1 MASTLLGLD
10 MSLNPFTFHP
20 GYQALA
26 HLPLAERLAQLRRD
40 DVRERILSEQASTQ
54 GPANQRALRRC
65 RCGALLCCALALPCS
80 AGSARI
86 EAAIIHLGPDVL
98 VFHQLRQISQDLNRR
113 RIASD
118 DFACVRRRTTAPPQ

>member
-1 MASTLLGLD
+1 

-65 RCGALLCCALALPCS
+65 RCGAVLCCAVHWRCPVRLDRPES
-80 AGSARI
+80 
-86 EAAIIHLGPDVL
+86 
-98 VFHQLRQISQDLNRR
+98 RR
-113 RIASD
+113 RSFTWDPTCLFFINSVK
-118 DFACVRRRTTAPPQ
+118 FLKI

>member
-1 MASTLLGLD
+1 

-65 RCGALLCCALALPCS
+65 RCGDVLCCAVLCCALALRCS
-80 AGSARI
+80 AGSAR
-86 EAAIIHLGPDVL
+86 
-98 VFHQLRQISQDLNRR
+98 SRR
-113 RIASD
+113 RSFTWDPTCLFFISSVK
-118 DFACVRRRTTAPPQ
+118 FLKI